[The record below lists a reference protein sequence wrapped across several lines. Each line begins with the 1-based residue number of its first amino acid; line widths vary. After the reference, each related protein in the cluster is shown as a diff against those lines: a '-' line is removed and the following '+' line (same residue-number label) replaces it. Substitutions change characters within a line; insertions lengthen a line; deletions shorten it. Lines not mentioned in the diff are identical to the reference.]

1 MAGIIQEIKYFWN
14 KKCFAAGI
22 PLMMLLSYLTLV
34 INPTIS
40 EDDTAFKLYYVEG
53 VSPAMGRWCLYLVNK
68 LFPLDFNPH
77 FVEACGLLLF
87 CFSITLWCIV
97 FHRMFGEG
105 ISPLGYTIFGGV
117 MLSSPIL
124 SEVVVWYLQD
134 GIYMGYGF
142 TALAVLFGMEAFKCQ
157 ETEPEGKISG
167 EADKGCNN
175 SKKCKKTK
183 WGGYLHLV
191 LSGIFLTAALGC
203 YEAFMIV
210 FLMAMVMNFL
220 LVRRLDRK
228 AYSRRPSEWMAK
240 TGIICVLSMILREA
254 VISGIVFV
262 FRLEGQREVLATR
275 DFSDI
280 LRGFGNAEG
289 ELWLVLKEFFVKYYI
304 HGIVY
309 APVFILALAVG
320 ILGIWALAAA
330 VRKRDGWIFAAAAGI
345 IILPWLMVF
354 LEGRATYYRAS
365 EYVPLLTGFVVL
377 LIAYE
382 VKKLD
387 RKSLRMAALFLA
399 LMLLYRQGYEMNKWL
414 YIDAMKY
421 EDDKRTA
428 SAVALEIIR
437 NCDEGK
443 PVCVVGSYLTPPAL
457 LDKLYTPSW
466 SKKYML
472 TEWLVRAVDEEIFE
486 KYDTPYGYAVAETPQ
501 LSLLNWATYAF
512 FGTDREMI
520 KFWSMIGYTFVED
533 GNVEH
538 YLYARELMREAPAW
552 PREGSIVEMDDY
564 IIVNF
569 GNID

>member
-1 MAGIIQEIKYFWN
+1 MTGIIQEIKYFWN
-14 KKCFAAGI
+14 KKCFAVGI
-22 PLMMLLSYLTLV
+22 PLMMLLSYLTLI

-40 EDDTAFKLYYVEG
+40 EDDTAFRLYYVEG

-77 FVEACGLLLF
+77 FVEVCGLMLF
-87 CFSITLWCIV
+87 CISITLWCVV
-97 FHRMFGEG
+97 FHRMFGER

-142 TALAVLFGMEAFKCQ
+142 TALAVLFGMEAFRITG
-157 ETEPEGKISG
+157 TENDKKGKKS
-167 EADKGCNN
+167 
-175 SKKCKKTK
+175 K
-183 WGGYLHLV
+183 WGNCLQL
-191 LSGIFLTAALGC
+191 LFSGLFLTAALGC

-220 LVRRLDRK
+220 LVRRLDRDD
-228 AYSRRPSEWMAK
+228 YSRKVPEWLVK
-240 TGIICVLSMILREA
+240 TGGICVLSMIFREV
-254 VISGIVFV
+254 VIRGIVFV

-275 DFSDI
+275 NFSDI

-309 APVFILALAVG
+309 VPVFILVLAVG
-320 ILGIWALAAA
+320 ILGIWALVTA
-330 VRKRDGWIFAAAAGI
+330 VRKRDGWIFAAAVGI
-345 IILPWLMVF
+345 ALLPWLMVF

-365 EYVPLLTGFVVL
+365 EYVPLLTGFAVL
-377 LIAYE
+377 LLAYE

-387 RKSLRMAALFLA
+387 RKPLRGAALFFA

-414 YIDAMKY
+414 YIDAMKF

-428 SAVALEIIR
+428 GAVALEIMR
-437 NCDEGK
+437 NCDEEK
-443 PVCVVGSYLTPPAL
+443 PICAVGRYLTPTAL
-457 LDKLYTPSW
+457 LDRLYTPSW

-472 TEWLVRAVDEEIFE
+472 TEWLVKAVDEEIFE
-486 KYDTPYGYAVAETPQ
+486 KYDTPYGYAAAETPQ
-501 LSLLNWATYAF
+501 LSLINWGTYAF
-512 FGTDREMI
+512 FGTDRELI
-520 KFWSMIGYTFVED
+520 KFWKMIGFTFVED
-533 GNVEH
+533 GNSEH
-538 YLYARELMREAPAW
+538 YQYARELMRTAPAW
-552 PREGSIVEMDDY
+552 PKEGSIVEMDDY

-569 GNID
+569 GNLD